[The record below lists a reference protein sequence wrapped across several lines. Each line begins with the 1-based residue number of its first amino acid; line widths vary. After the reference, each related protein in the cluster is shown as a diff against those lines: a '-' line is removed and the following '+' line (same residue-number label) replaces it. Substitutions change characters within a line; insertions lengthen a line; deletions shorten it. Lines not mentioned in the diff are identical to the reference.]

1 MTLGAGL
8 TAYTVSNELYVAND
22 ETVIMAG
29 FLIFAT
35 LIGRSVAKPY
45 ADWANSTIEK
55 ISGILNDA
63 RTGHTKAIQ
72 TRIDTVNEKKDVV
85 DVTKALYAMAKE
97 TVQTEKEAFEL
108 KQKTQLA
115 AEVKSVLDSWV
126 RYEAQQRDAEQRL
139 LAETVIKKVADTLR
153 DEKSQKQILDNA
165 VSELERTCAECE
177 CRLTII
183 QSSSRARRSK
193 EEISFYILCRR
204 VADSPYSCPPTPLG
218 KCHEMS

>member
-1 MTLGAGL
+1 MSKTTWVTLGAGL

-193 EEISFYILCRR
+193 EEISL
-204 VADSPYSCPPTPLG
+204 YSL
-218 KCHEMS
+218 